1 MTTFRARNFAT
12 WPDSSQQL
20 LRVCAEPA
28 TRGRRARPA
37 APMAKKKY
45 EEEVEFGGPIGC
57 AFIMLAS
64 HCLGVAMAVAVFGL
78 DDLSVFTPTPYA
90 FGLLVSF
97 HALQMVLA
105 RVMPGVVIR
114 GLSELDYNCNAYTS
128 MFATLAVYIALHRM
142 EARTAPRALACRA
155 RRAALGAAPCPRRLP
170 CLGPPRRT
178 LVPIVA
184 STWHVRSTAFVH
196 VALSGAPTCDSSA
209 SSTWQILDLVT
220 FIELYPA
227 LQTASVILGDIY
239 SLLFYVGTI
248 AIGKQE
254 RRSCCCVTAVEVY
267 S

>member
-1 MTTFRARNFAT
+1 MPGTFAQLVCHVAPTLRSSTPVFARNQRHA
-12 WPDSSQQL
+12 
-20 LRVCAEPA
+20 
-28 TRGRRARPA
+28 RGALDQA

-105 RVMPGVVIR
+105 RVMPGVIIR

-128 MFATLAVYIALHRM
+128 MFATLAVYVALHRM

-155 RRAALGAAPCPRRLP
+155 RRAALGAAPCPRYLP
-170 CLGPPRRT
+170 CFGAATAHPRSDRG
-178 LVPIVA
+178 
-184 STWHVRSTAFVH
+184 FH
-196 VALSGAPTCDSSA
+196 VAR
-209 SSTWQILDLVT
+209 
-220 FIELYPA
+220 A
-227 LQTASVILGDIY
+227 LNRLRPR
-239 SLLFYVGTI
+239 GT
-248 AIGKQE
+248 Q
-254 RRSCCCVTAVEVY
+254 RRSHL
-267 S
+267 